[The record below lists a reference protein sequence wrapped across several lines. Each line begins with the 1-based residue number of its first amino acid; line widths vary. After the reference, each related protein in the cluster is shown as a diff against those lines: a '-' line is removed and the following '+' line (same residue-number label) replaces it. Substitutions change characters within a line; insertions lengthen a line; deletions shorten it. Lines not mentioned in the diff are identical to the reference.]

1 MSEPA
6 PYGAYT
12 PTGLVAWLIART
24 RAASGAWASRRL
36 SFLLRRIAVRRLRGR
51 PVDIETL
58 GARMRLY
65 PYNNVC
71 EKRILFTPQFFDPQE
86 RALIEERIR
95 PGFVF
100 IDIGA
105 NVGAYALFVAA
116 HAGNDARIV
125 AVEPQPDVFDRLVY
139 NIRLNG
145 FSVKAMACALAD
157 KPGEL
162 TLFLSP
168 RNSGETSMK
177 IVPSAVGAAIRVPA
191 TTLADLVRDE
201 GFERVDA
208 VKLDVEGAE
217 DIILEPF
224 FRQAPEHLWPSL
236 LIVEDGTG
244 RWQIDL
250 PRLLA
255 EKGYVLLAHTR
266 LNLVFERAKGRHGRD

>member
-6 PYGAYT
+6 PYGAHS
-12 PTGLVAWLIART
+12 PKGLIAWLIART
-24 RAASGAWASRRL
+24 RAATRAWASRRL
-36 SFLLRRIAVRRLRGR
+36 SFLLRRIAVRRLHGR

-71 EKRILFTPQFFDPQE
+71 EKRILFTPQFFDTE
-86 RALIEERIR
+86 ELALIADRIR

-100 IDIGA
+100 IDVGA

-116 HAGNDARIV
+116 RAGNDARIL
-125 AVEPQPDVFDRLVY
+125 ALEPQPDVFDRLVF
-139 NIRLNG
+139 NIRVNE
-145 FSVKAMACALAD
+145 FAAVKAMACALAD

-162 TLFLSP
+162 TLFLAP
-168 RNSGETSMK
+168 RNSGETSMR
-177 IVPSAVGAAIRVPA
+177 IVASAGAAAIRVPA
-191 TTLADLVRDE
+191 TTLADLVREE
-201 GFERVDA
+201 GFERLDA

-224 FRQAPEHLWPSL
+224 FRQAPESVWPRL
-236 LIVEDGTG
+236 LVVEDGSG
-244 RWQIDL
+244 RWQIDV

-255 EKGYVLLAHTR
+255 DKGYSLVARTK
-266 LNLVFERAKGRHGRD
+266 LNFVFERASG